1 MKNVIAIDGPAGS
14 GKSSV
19 SKKVAQILGYG
30 YLDTGA
36 AYRALAWAVLEGKIS
51 VKDLESDAFI
61 ELFDYS
67 ISLNPENYWVRVGLA
82 VVTEPIREPRVAEAV
97 SAIAVLPKVR
107 EYMVSMTR
115 KLVAESD
122 YEGVV
127 VEGRDITTV
136 IFPEAKNRFLL
147 TASEEVRLERRSAE
161 LPAGTAILNQV
172 VKRDRE
178 DSKVVDFMVP
188 AEGVKLVDSTDLS
201 FDETVTAVLELIE
214 RKRP

>member
-1 MKNVIAIDGPAGS
+1 
-14 GKSSV
+14 
-19 SKKVAQILGYG
+19 
-30 YLDTGA
+30 
-36 AYRALAWAVLEGKIS
+36 
-51 VKDLESDAFI
+51 
-61 ELFDYS
+61 
-67 ISLNPENYWVRVGLA
+67 
-82 VVTEPIREPRVAEAV
+82 
-97 SAIAVLPKVR
+97 
-107 EYMVSMTR
+107 MVSMTR

-136 IFPEAKNRFLL
+136 IFPEAKNRLLL

-172 VKRDRE
+172 VRRDRE

-188 AEGVKLVDSTDLS
+188 AEGVKLVDSSDLS